1 MGAYQ
6 AKTHLSRLLEEVGRG
21 ERFTITELRA
31 PGGSG
36 SAPAG
41 RPGPL
46 PSVAPAMAELRRLR
60 QGITLG
66 DQDPKE
72 LIAPG
77 RR

>member
-1 MGAYQ
+1 
-6 AKTHLSRLLEEVGRG
+6 
-21 ERFTITELRA
+21 
-31 PGGSG
+31 
-36 SAPAG
+36 
-41 RPGPL
+41 
-46 PSVAPAMAELRRLR
+46 MAELRRLR